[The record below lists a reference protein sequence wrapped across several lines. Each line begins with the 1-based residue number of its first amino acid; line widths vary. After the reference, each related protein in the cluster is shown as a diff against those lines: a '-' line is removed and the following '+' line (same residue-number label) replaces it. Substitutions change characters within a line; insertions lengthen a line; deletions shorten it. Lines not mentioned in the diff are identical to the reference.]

1 MMVERRSPRK
11 QSNPA
16 REPAAKSRREPGRR
30 ARNWREWPWRTILP
44 GLLLVGMTLLAY
56 APVLR
61 NIWIWDDDAYITRN
75 PTLRSLEGLWAMWFR
90 PQSLPQYYPLV
101 HTTFWLE
108 YHAWGLNPVG
118 YHFDNVLLHVI
129 GVLLVWRVM
138 QRLRLPWPWLIA
150 ALFAVHPVAVESVA
164 WATERKNVLSMA
176 LALASLLCYLRV
188 EPPSASE
195 PTASP
200 TKRGGFY
207 ALAFLLFLGALL
219 SKTVVATLPAVLLVI
234 YWWQRGRLSLRVVI
248 PLVPMLLLG
257 ACLGGYT
264 AWLERY
270 HVGAEGSEWAFT
282 PLERILIAGR
292 AVWFYAGKL
301 LWPHPIIFFY
311 RRWEI
316 EQTSLWQY
324 LFPAAVLSTILAL
337 WLARQRVGRGPLAA
351 VLIYCGVLMPALGF
365 LNVFPFRFSFV
376 ADHFQ
381 HHAMLS
387 MLALEVATLALIW
400 RHLGDA
406 AAARASAGVAFLAR
420 PAVLSKIGVSAV
432 TLVLLA
438 LSIISFRQTMT
449 YHDQVSL
456 YSDVIAKNPLS
467 WVAYS
472 NLGVELSV
480 QGEKDIALEL
490 FRKSLA
496 IDPKK
501 ARVNANYGQALITV
515 GRRDGY
521 FPGQLQDAL
530 EHFEYALKVDP
541 DLADA
546 HAGLAEVL
554 LELNRKDEAKEHMRS
569 ALRLQ
574 PRYVQVLL
582 AAALILIK
590 DEEWREAEQ
599 VFHRLIEIKPS
610 VPEAYHGVGLSLLNQ
625 DRPRDAIV
633 YFQKSLQLEPDSYE
647 AHYNMANALLKV
659 GEFHAAAEHY
669 NEALRIKPDYLE
681 ALSNLGVT
689 LGSMGDA
696 DGAIK
701 CFEHLLRL
709 DPQYNGAAVNLEK
722 ARQLAR
728 EQQAQKQGVPA
739 AQP

>member
-1 MMVERRSPRK
+1 MRTERRKPRRPLT
-11 QSNPA
+11 PA
-16 REPAAKSRREPGRR
+16 NEPAAQPRPVRRW
-30 ARNWREWPWRTILP
+30 RNWRAWPWRKILP
-44 GLLLVGMTLLAY
+44 GLLLVGMTLLVY
-56 APVLR
+56 APVMW
-61 NIWIWDDDAYITRN
+61 NIYIWDDDAYITRN
-75 PTLRSLEGLWAMWFR
+75 LTLRSLDGLRAMWFR
-90 PQSLPQYYPLV
+90 PLSLPQYYPLV

-108 YHAWGLNPVG
+108 YHAWGLHPVG
-118 YHFDNVLLHVI
+118 YHVDNVLLHAI
-129 GVLLVWRVM
+129 GALLVWRVM
-138 QRLRLPWPWLIA
+138 ARLRLPWPWLIA
-150 ALFAVHPVAVESVA
+150 ALFAVHPVSVESVA

-176 LALASLLCYLRV
+176 LALASMLCYLRV

-195 PTASP
+195 PTTSP
-200 TKRGGFY
+200 NKRGGFY
-207 ALAFLLFLGALL
+207 ALALLFFIGALL

-234 YWWQRGRLSLRVVI
+234 YWWQRGRLSLHVVI
-248 PLVPMLLLG
+248 PLIPMLLLG

-282 PLERILIAGR
+282 PLERLLIAGR

-316 EQTSLWQY
+316 EETALWQY
-324 LFPAAVLSTILAL
+324 LYPAAVCLTVGAL
-337 WLARQRVGRGPLAA
+337 WLARKRLGRGPLAA

-381 HHAMLS
+381 HHAMLAIV
-387 MLALEVATLALIW
+387 ALEVATMAMIW
-400 RHLGDA
+400 QRLEGTAQSIAPDGEM
-406 AAARASAGVAFLAR
+406 ASGWR
-420 PAVLSKIGVSAV
+420 PLTLQRIGVGAV
-432 TLVLLA
+432 AALLLS
-438 LSIISFRQTMT
+438 LSIISFRQTMA
-449 YHDQVSL
+449 YYDHVSL
-456 YSDVIAKNPLS
+456 YSDVIAKNPKC

-472 NLGVELSV
+472 NLGVELSAR
-480 QGEKDIALEL
+480 GEKDVALEL

-501 ARVNANYGQALITV
+501 ARVNSNYGQALITV

-521 FPGQLQDAL
+521 FPGQLQEAL
-530 EHFEYALKVDP
+530 EHFEYALSVDP

-546 HAGLAEVL
+546 HAGMAEIL
-554 LELNRKDEAKEHMRS
+554 LEMNNKEDAKKHMRD

-574 PRYVQVLL
+574 PRYTQVLL
-582 AAALILIK
+582 ASALMMIK
-590 DEEWREAEQ
+590 DEEWREAEE

-625 DRPRDAIV
+625 NRPRDAIV
-633 YFQKSLQLEPDSYE
+633 YFQKSLLLDPDSFE
-647 AHYNMANALLKV
+647 AHYNMANALFMV
-659 GEFHAAAEHY
+659 GELHAAAEHY

-696 DGAIK
+696 DDAIK

-709 DPQYNGAAVNLEK
+709 DPQYNGAAANLEK
-722 ARQLAR
+722 ARELSRQ
-728 EQQAQKQGVPA
+728 QQAKKQG
-739 AQP
+739 QPTVKP